1 MVTRVSTEGCLHLRI
16 DNYEVYQSKG
26 GMATGVETGVAT
38 GLQPGSNP
46 EQELRIKNEQ
56 DISMPEDVEGVF
68 EAYRPIMRIRSKSK
82 SRISK
87 INARLEEYGLEGVL
101 EAIRNCTE
109 ALENP
114 EHYWSHRYPIED
126 FMTPRNID
134 RFLAMNGR
142 IKANQEESLATAK
155 EELRHYAF
163 YYPEEVERR
172 CARLAEID
180 AQ

>member
-1 MVTRVSTEGCLHLRI
+1 
-16 DNYEVYQSKG
+16 
-26 GMATGVETGVAT
+26 
-38 GLQPGSNP
+38 
-46 EQELRIKNEQ
+46 
-56 DISMPEDVEGVF
+56 MPEDVEGVF
-68 EAYRPIMRIRSKSK
+68 EAYSPIMRIRSKSK

-180 AQ
+180 AQELRRWAAERWPDNGEEEAGKPEDFGELMAQMPWAGE